1 MYIIKKLVVSYKKP
15 FWLENQCKFIKGV
28 YNLQTFFAFY
38 ISLEISSIF
47 LKKMMYIIFYL
58 IPQYFFSS
66 AVVPWLSP
74 SSALSHLC
82 TLLNIS
88 FLALSKF
95 SGLVIRVKTTR

>member
-47 LKKMMYIIFYL
+47 LYENDAY
-58 IPQYFFSS
+58 YFLFNF
-66 AVVPWLSP
+66 AV
-74 SSALSHLC
+74 
-82 TLLNIS
+82 
-88 FLALSKF
+88 FL
-95 SGLVIRVKTTR
+95 

>member
-47 LKKMMYIIFYL
+47 FNKK
-58 IPQYFFSS
+58 
-66 AVVPWLSP
+66 
-74 SSALSHLC
+74 
-82 TLLNIS
+82 
-88 FLALSKF
+88 
-95 SGLVIRVKTTR
+95 

>member
-47 LKKMMYIIFYL
+47 LTKK
-58 IPQYFFSS
+58 
-66 AVVPWLSP
+66 
-74 SSALSHLC
+74 
-82 TLLNIS
+82 
-88 FLALSKF
+88 
-95 SGLVIRVKTTR
+95 